1 MWIKDSFTMEQIKT
15 KKNLLARCPS
25 WLKILGGTYLVSAI
39 LGYGFLVFNSGEW
52 NPFEQ
57 DKVWNA
63 RREVKR
69 EQLELRKNKLG
80 PLAGPIKIIVPY
92 IFRDQ
97 YAYGHL
103 VGIEPDH
110 EATKRERARVEK
122 LGEKI
127 FGEEGYA
134 DMNKNKIIDLNE
146 LADVY
151 IRMGLDSKVV
161 QTGRFPDVRAEHLEQ
176 AVKSYE
182 GEN

>member
-1 MWIKDSFTMEQIKT
+1 MAKEKT
-15 KKNLLARCPS
+15 KKNLFARIPR
-25 WLKILGGTYLVSAI
+25 WVKAGLGVYLVGI
-39 LGYGFLVFNSGEW
+39 PLMWGIHGFAFGVW
-52 NPFEQ
+52 NPLKYDESRKMRTEQFEL
-57 DKVWNA
+57 KK
-63 RREVKR
+63 KR
-69 EQLELRKNKLG
+69 LG

-97 YAYGHL
+97 YAYGHI
-103 VGIEPDH
+103 VGKSPNH
-110 EATKRERARVEK
+110 EATKREKVRVEK
-122 LGEKI
+122 LGERI
-127 FGEEGYA
+127 FGENGYA
-134 DMNKNKIIDLNE
+134 DVNKNKIIDLNE

>member
-1 MWIKDSFTMEQIKT
+1 MKQIKT
-15 KKNLLARCPS
+15 KRNLLARCPT
-25 WLKILGGTYLVSAI
+25 WLKVWGGAYLISAI
-39 LGYGFLVFNSGEW
+39 LGYGLFYSLFGFESGEW
-52 NPFEQ
+52 NPIKQGEA
-57 DKVWNA
+57 WNA
-63 RREVKR
+63 KMEIKR
-69 EQLELRKNKLG
+69 KQLAIKKRKLG

-92 IFRDQ
+92 KFRDT
-97 YAYGHL
+97 YAYGQV
-103 VGIEPDH
+103 VGREADH
-110 EATKRERARVEK
+110 EATKRERVRVEK

-146 LADVY
+146 LTDVY
-151 IRMGLDSKVV
+151 IRMGLDDKVV